1 MNHDPHFAYEDE
13 VRQDELTMNSGGG
26 FGRMDKTDEEE
37 DGDKQVSQAVES
49 TLIQEVAGDDEDN
62 L

>member
-37 DGDKQVSQAVES
+37 DGDK
-49 TLIQEVAGDDEDN
+49 
-62 L
+62 